1 MTTTVASDRFGTI
14 DANPDDI
21 IEFPSGIIG
30 FPNERQFILVR
41 HGRSDAVAWLQS
53 TQTAALAFPVV
64 SAHGFRGTYPDV
76 PVEEVASANGIGS
89 SVEELAVMAVLS
101 APPSGPATV
110 NLMAPILVNAAERKG
125 VQVFLEGTRFST
137 RELYFLPRE
146 RECETEP
153 APPLADDDA
162 EMQMGAE

>member
-14 DANPDDI
+14 EANPDDI

-76 PVEEVASANGIGS
+76 PVEDVASANGIGS
-89 SVEELAVMAVLS
+89 SVE
-101 APPSGPATV
+101 
-110 NLMAPILVNAAERKG
+110 
-125 VQVFLEGTRFST
+125 
-137 RELYFLPRE
+137 
-146 RECETEP
+146 
-153 APPLADDDA
+153 
-162 EMQMGAE
+162 